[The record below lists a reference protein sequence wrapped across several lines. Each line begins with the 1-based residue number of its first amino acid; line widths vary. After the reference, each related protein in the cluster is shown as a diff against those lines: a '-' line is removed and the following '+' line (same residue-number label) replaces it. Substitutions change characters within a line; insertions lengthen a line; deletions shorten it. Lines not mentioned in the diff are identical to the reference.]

1 MFLVDTSVWGHHLKR
16 TDQGLVALLED
27 GAVLTH
33 PAVIGELALANL
45 RKREETLGLLGRLPC
60 AKVATD
66 REVLSF
72 IDRLS
77 LHGRGIGWIDA
88 HLLASAL
95 LTGCGLWTADRPLV
109 AAALH
114 VRLQT
119 HPA

>member
-16 TDQGLVALLED
+16 TDRGLVALLEA

-45 RKREETLGLLGRLPC
+45 RRRDETLGLLDRLPR
-60 AKVATD
+60 AQVATD
-66 REVLSF
+66 SEVLSLVE
-72 IDRLS
+72 RHS
-77 LHGRGIGWIDA
+77 LHGRGIGWVDA

-95 LTGCGLWTADRPLV
+95 LTGCGLWTEDRPLV

-114 VRLQT
+114 VRLR
-119 HPA
+119 PRRA